1 MSFFDIDNRIIEA
14 SQKAMELC
22 KSKLDEINDIQEYN
36 QQKMIKA
43 FQEAGVRESHF
54 SGSTGY
60 GYDDFGRDALD
71 RPVPTE
77 PLNFFA
83 VAHSTAGS
91 ADAGAIG

>member
-54 SGSTGY
+54 SEI
-60 GYDDFGRDALD
+60 GRASC
-71 RPVPTE
+71 RE
-77 PLNFFA
+77 R
-83 VAHSTAGS
+83 G
-91 ADAGAIG
+91 

>member
-60 GYDDFGRDALD
+60 GYDD
-71 RPVPTE
+71 
-77 PLNFFA
+77 
-83 VAHSTAGS
+83 S
-91 ADAGAIG
+91 AEMLSIVCMPMLLMPRTHL

>member
-43 FQEAGVRESHF
+43 FQEAGVREVIFRVQQAMAMTISAEML
-54 SGSTGY
+54 STVCMPMLLTP
-60 GYDDFGRDALD
+60 RTHL
-71 RPVPTE
+71 
-77 PLNFFA
+77 
-83 VAHSTAGS
+83 
-91 ADAGAIG
+91 